1 MASGKRDFEM
11 DRKRARDIDELVKL
25 IKEEYLPEL
34 VLLFGSRARGDNL
47 ITSDYDIIVVS
58 KKFIG
63 VPFLTRLF
71 LMQDLWDGER
81 HLDALCYTPEE
92 YERKKQQMGTVQQA
106 SIEGVTL

>member
-1 MASGKRDFEM
+1 M
-11 DRKRARDIDELVKL
+11 DRKRARSLEELVEL
-25 IKEEYLPEL
+25 IKKEYSPEL
-34 VLLFGSRARGDNL
+34 ILLFGSRARGDNL

-63 VPFLTRLF
+63 IPFLTRLF

-106 SIEGVTL
+106 SIEGVPL